1 MPQAV
6 VPIVIAVA
14 ATAASVIAT
23 QASMPDAPDAPDPT
37 LPPPPPPEVLEE
49 GEELAAEDRTEDIV
63 KEESDRRRKV
73 QRFQATAFDKPKAVT
88 SVNKPKSLLGE

>member
-23 QASMPDAPDAPDPT
+23 QALMPDAPDAPDPT

-49 GEELAAEDRTEDIV
+49 GEELVAEDRTEDIV
-63 KEESDRRRKV
+63 KEESQRRRKV
-73 QRFQATAFDKPKAVT
+73 QRFQAKAFDKPNAIA